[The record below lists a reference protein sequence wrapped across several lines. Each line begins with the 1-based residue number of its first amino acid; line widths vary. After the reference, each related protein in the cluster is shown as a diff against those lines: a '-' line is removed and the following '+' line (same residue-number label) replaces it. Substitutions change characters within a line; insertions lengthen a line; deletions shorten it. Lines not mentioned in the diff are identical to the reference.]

1 MAIWFVIAGLIIV
14 GSVVLS
20 QYAHRRVQRGDWR
33 FAPLV
38 FAERLLIYGVVVAA
52 GLRVSFDRP
61 IVGIPLTLGA
71 LVLLGMYV
79 RAGINIAR
87 AARAGKTPDEV
98 AAELL
103 DRSVEPMALY
113 GVLVLVGGFLAV
125 IGLIVFG
132 VAERMG

>member
-1 MAIWFVIAGLIIV
+1 M
-14 GSVVLS
+14 
-20 QYAHRRVQRGDWR
+20 
-33 FAPLV
+33 

-79 RAGINIAR
+79 RAG
-87 AARAGKTPDEV
+87 KTSDEV
-98 AAELL
+98 AGEILEHAI
-103 DRSVEPMALY
+103 EPMALY
-113 GVLVLVGGFLAV
+113 GVLVLVFGFLAV

-132 VAERMG
+132 VADRL

>member
-1 MAIWFVIAGLIIV
+1 MAIWFVIAGVIIV

-38 FAERLLIYGVVVAA
+38 FAPRLLIYGVVVAA
-52 GLRVSFDRP
+52 GLRMSFDRP

-87 AARAGKTPDEV
+87 GLRAGKTSDEV
-98 AAELL
+98 AGEILEH
-103 DRSVEPMALY
+103 SIEPMALY
-113 GVLVLVGGFLAV
+113 GVLVLVFGFLAV

-132 VAERMG
+132 VADRL

>member
-1 MAIWFVIAGLIIV
+1 M
-14 GSVVLS
+14 LS

-38 FAERLLIYGVVVAA
+38 FAPRLLIYGVVVAA
-52 GLRVSFDRP
+52 GLRMSFDRP

-87 AARAGKTPDEV
+87 GVRAGKTSDEV
-98 AAELL
+98 AGEILEH
-103 DRSVEPMALY
+103 SIEPMALN
-113 GVLVLVGGFLAV
+113 GVLVLVFGFLAV

-132 VAERMG
+132 VADRL

>member
-52 GLRVSFDRP
+52 GLRMSFDRP

-79 RAGINIAR
+79 GAGINIAR
-87 AARAGKTPDEV
+87 GVRAGKTSDEV
-98 AAELL
+98 AGEILVHAI
-103 DRSVEPMALY
+103 EPMALY
-113 GVLVLVGGFLAV
+113 GVLVLVFGFLAV

-132 VAERMG
+132 VADRL

>member
-1 MAIWFVIAGLIIV
+1 MAIWFVIAGLIIA

-20 QYAHRRVQRGDWR
+20 QYAHRRVQRGDWQ

-38 FAERLLIYGVVVAA
+38 FAEHLLIYGVVVAA
-52 GLRVSFDRP
+52 GLRMSFDRP

-87 AARAGKTPDEV
+87 GVRAGKTSDEV
-98 AAELL
+98 AGEILENAI
-103 DRSVEPMALY
+103 EPMALY
-113 GVLVLVGGFLAV
+113 GVLVLVFGFLAV

-132 VAERMG
+132 VADRL

>member
-1 MAIWFVIAGLIIV
+1 MPVWFLAALLIIV

-38 FAERLLIYGVVVAA
+38 FAPRLLIYGVVVAA
-52 GLRVSFDRP
+52 GLRMSFDRP

-87 AARAGKTPDEV
+87 GVRAGKTSDEV
-98 AAELL
+98 AGEILEH
-103 DRSVEPMALY
+103 SIEPMALY
-113 GVLVLVGGFLAV
+113 GVLVLVFGFLAV

-132 VAERMG
+132 VADRL

>member
-14 GSVVLS
+14 GTVVLS
-20 QYAHRRVQRGDWR
+20 QYAHRRVQRGDRR
-33 FAPLV
+33 FAYLV
-38 FAERLLIYGVVVAA
+38 FVPQLVIYGILIAA
-52 GLRVSFDRP
+52 GVRLSLEVP

-79 RAGINIAR
+79 RAGIAISR
-87 AARAGKTPDEV
+87 GVRVGKTPDEV
-98 AAELL
+98 AGEILE
-103 DRSVEPMALY
+103 RSIEPLALY